1 MSRVLVAAAAFL
13 MLAPVAARAEPIGV
27 TLNSSSTGVSTA
39 GTVAVQGRNIDLGAL
54 TLASGGTGT
63 FFFSNVQ
70 GRRDYQVSL
79 DLDLSGLEGFRIELL
94 DPLGDGNDRLDP
106 VDQPGYLPAGYST
119 SNDNDGL
126 SFAQDSGLKRSAT
139 FAGGTATVS
148 ADEITH
154 RGDILI
160 FAGLDGIE
168 HARVLFGL
176 RNSAAGR
183 GFLLRI
189 TALGADAAQAPEPAS
204 MLLIGT
210 GLAGLAAAARR
221 RRRSAVGL
229 PLAS

>member
-1 MSRVLVAAAAFL
+1 MSRVLVAAAVL
-13 MLAPVAARAEPIGV
+13 MLVPVAARAEPIGV
-27 TLNSSSTGVSTA
+27 TVNSSSGGFSTA
-39 GTVAVQGRNIDLGAL
+39 GAVDVQGRNIDLG
-54 TLASGGTGT
+54 TLSLAAGGTGT
-63 FFFSNVQ
+63 FFFNNVK
-70 GRRDYQVSL
+70 GRKNYQVSL

-106 VDQPGYLPAGYST
+106 ADQPGVPAGYST
-119 SNDNDGL
+119 SNDMDGL

-139 FAGGTATVS
+139 FAGGAATITP
-148 ADEITH
+148 DEVTH
-154 RGDILI
+154 RGDILV

-221 RRRSAVGL
+221 RRRSAAGL

>member
-1 MSRVLVAAAAFL
+1 MK
-13 MLAPVAARAEPIGV
+13 
-27 TLNSSSTGVSTA
+27 
-39 GTVAVQGRNIDLGAL
+39 GRTN
-54 TLASGGTGT
+54 
-63 FFFSNVQ
+63 
-70 GRRDYQVSL
+70 YQVAL
-79 DLDLSGLEGFRIELL
+79 DLDLTGLEGFLIELL

-106 VDQPGYLPAGYST
+106 VDQPGYST
-119 SNDNDGL
+119 SNDKDGL

-139 FAGGTATVS
+139 FAGGMATIT
-148 ADEITH
+148 ADEISH

-168 HARVLFGL
+168 QTRVLFGL

-189 TALGADAAQAPEPAS
+189 TAIGANAAPVPEPAS

-210 GLAGLAAAARR
+210 GLAGLAGAVRR
-221 RRRSAVGL
+221 RRRSAAGV

>member
-1 MSRVLVAAAAFL
+1 MSRVLVAAAVL

-27 TLNSSSTGVSTA
+27 TLNSSSGGFSTA
-39 GTVAVQGRNIDLGAL
+39 GTVDVQGRNIDLG
-54 TLASGGTGT
+54 TLALAAGGSGT
-63 FFFSNVQ
+63 FFFNNVK
-70 GRRDYQVSL
+70 GRTNYQISL
-79 DLDLSGLEGFRIELL
+79 DLDLTGLQGFQIELL

-106 VDQPGYLPAGYST
+106 VEQPGYAPAGYST
-119 SNDNDGL
+119 SNDKDGL

-139 FAGGTATVS
+139 FAGGTATVT
-148 ADEITH
+148 ADEMTH

-168 HARVLFGL
+168 ATRVLFGL

-189 TALGADAAQAPEPAS
+189 TAIGATAAVPEPAS

-210 GLAGLAAAARR
+210 GLAGLAGAVRR
-221 RRRSAVGL
+221 RRRAAAGV

>member
-1 MSRVLVAAAAFL
+1 MSRVLVAAAAVL

-39 GTVAVQGRNIDLGAL
+39 GTVAVQGRNIDLGTL

-63 FFFSNVQ
+63 FFFSNVK
-70 GRRDYQVSL
+70 GRKDYQVSL

-106 VDQPGYLPAGYST
+106 VDQPGVPAGYST

-139 FAGGTATVS
+139 FAGGAATVT

-204 MLLIGT
+204 MLLLGT
-210 GLAGLAAAARR
+210 GLAGLAAARR
-221 RRRSAVGL
+221 RRRTAAGL

>member
-1 MSRVLVAAAAFL
+1 MSRVLVAAAVL

-27 TLNSSSTGVSTA
+27 MLNSSSGGVSTA
-39 GTVAVQGRNIDLGAL
+39 GTVDVQGRNIDLG
-54 TLASGGTGT
+54 TLSLAAGGTGT
-63 FFFSNVQ
+63 FFFNNVK
-70 GRRDYQVSL
+70 GRQDYQVSL

-106 VDQPGYLPAGYST
+106 ADQPGYAPAGYST
-119 SNDNDGL
+119 SNDKDGL
-126 SFAQDSGLKRSAT
+126 SFAQDSGLKRSAM
-139 FAGGTATVS
+139 FAGGAATIT
-148 ADEITH
+148 ADEMTH
-154 RGDILI
+154 RGDILV

-189 TALGADAAQAPEPAS
+189 TAIGADAAQAPEPAS

-221 RRRSAVGL
+221 RRRAAGL

>member
-1 MSRVLVAAAAFL
+1 MSRVLVAATVL

-27 TLNSSSTGVSTA
+27 TLNSSSGGFSTA
-39 GTVAVQGRNIDLGAL
+39 GTVDVQGRSIDLG
-54 TLASGGTGT
+54 TLSLAAGGTGT
-63 FFFSNVQ
+63 FFFSDVK
-70 GRRDYQVSL
+70 GKRDYQVSL
-79 DLDLSGLEGFRIELL
+79 DLNLTGLEGFQIELL

-106 VDQPGYLPAGYST
+106 VDQPSYVPAGYST
-119 SNDNDGL
+119 SNDQDAL

-139 FAGGTATVS
+139 FAGGAATVT
-148 ADEITH
+148 ADEMTH
-154 RGDILI
+154 RGDILL

-176 RNSAAGR
+176 RNSASGR

-210 GLAGLAAAARR
+210 GLAGLIAARR
-221 RRRSAVGL
+221 RRRSAAGL

>member
-1 MSRVLVAAAAFL
+1 MSRVLVAAAVL

-27 TLNSSSTGVSTA
+27 TLNSSSAGFSTA
-39 GTVAVQGRNIDLGAL
+39 GTVDVQGRNIDLGML
-54 TLASGGTGT
+54 SLAAGGSGT
-63 FFFSNVQ
+63 FFFNNVK
-70 GRRDYQVSL
+70 GRTNYQVAL
-79 DLDLSGLEGFRIELL
+79 DLDLTGLEGFQIELL

-106 VDQPGYLPAGYST
+106 VDQPGYVPAGYST
-119 SNDNDGL
+119 SNDKDGL

-139 FAGGTATVS
+139 FAGGMATIT
-148 ADEITH
+148 ADEISH

-168 HARVLFGL
+168 QTRVLFGL

-189 TALGADAAQAPEPAS
+189 TAIGANAAPVPEPAS

-210 GLAGLAAAARR
+210 GLAGLAGAVRR
-221 RRRSAVGL
+221 RRRSAAGV